1 MAPRRSRAKVSPTLV
16 AFGRRFR
23 RFREAKGWSQE
34 NVARRARDGEGVT
47 SQYIGQVETGRTRC
61 TRDFAETMDRELELD
76 GELVELWEDLVK
88 GAEFPTWYEWL
99 PIEETAEELT
109 SWSLSLVHGLLQT
122 PAYAEVLLYGDKE
135 KVEERMTRQGILT
148 RENPLPPGC
157 TFLIDEGVLLREVG
171 NPEIMRAQLDH
182 LLEAPIALG
191 VSLQIVKMR
200 GDHLGNISSFTIAT
214 MEDMREV
221 AYFESPARGF
231 TLEEYE
237 ELTALRRALR
247 EVRGLALP
255 VDQSIDLIRKV
266 QAERWT

>member
-1 MAPRRSRAKVSPTLV
+1 MAPRRSRAKVSPSLV

-47 SQYIGQVETGRTRC
+47 PQYIGQIETGRTRC
-61 TRDFAETMDRELELD
+61 TREFAETMDRELETN

-122 PAYAEVLLYGDKE
+122 PAYAEVLLYGDKA
-135 KVEERMTRQGILT
+135 KVEDRIARQSILT
-148 RENPLPPGC
+148 RENPPPPGC
-157 TFLIDEGVLLREVG
+157 TFLIDEGVLRREVG
-171 NPEIMRAQLDH
+171 NPQIMHDQLDR
-182 LLEAPIALG
+182 LIEAPAALG
-191 VSLQIVKMR
+191 VTVQVVKMR
-200 GDHLGNISSFTIAT
+200 GDHLGNASSFTIAT

-221 AYFESPARGF
+221 AYFESPARGVSV
-231 TLEEYE
+231 EAYD
-237 ELTALRRALR
+237 ELASIRKALR

-255 VDQSIDLIRKV
+255 VDQSLDAIRKV
-266 QAERWT
+266 QADLWT

>member
-1 MAPRRSRAKVSPTLV
+1 MAPRRLRAKVSPSLV
-16 AFGRRFR
+16 SFGRRFR

-47 SQYIGQVETGRTRC
+47 PQYIGQVETGRTRC
-61 TRDFAETMDRELELD
+61 TREFAETMDRELETG

-99 PIEETAEELT
+99 PVEETAEELT
-109 SWSLSLVHGLLQT
+109 SWNLSLVHGLLQI
-122 PAYAEVLLYGDKE
+122 PSYAEMLLYGDKE
-135 KVEERMTRQGILT
+135 KVEERIARQSILT
-148 RENPLPPGC
+148 RKSPPPPGC

-171 NPEIMRAQLDH
+171 NPAIMRAQLDH
-182 LLEAPIALG
+182 LIEAPKALG
-191 VSLQIVKMR
+191 VSLHIVQMR
-200 GDHLGNISSFTIAT
+200 GDHLGNASSFTIAT

-237 ELTALRRALR
+237 ELAALRRALR
-247 EVRGLALP
+247 EIRGLALP
-255 VDQSIDLIRKV
+255 VDQSLDVIRKV

>member
-1 MAPRRSRAKVSPTLV
+1 MAPRRSRAKVSPSLV

-109 SWSLSLVHGLLQT
+109 CYSLSLVHGLLQT
-122 PAYAEVLLYGDKE
+122 PGYAEAQLMGDK
-135 KVEERMTRQGILT
+135 KKTEERIARQSILT
-148 RENPLPPGC
+148 RQSPPPPGC
-157 TFLIDEGVLLREVG
+157 TFLVDEGVLLREVG
-171 NPEIMRAQLDH
+171 NAQVMREQCDH
-182 LLEAPIALG
+182 LIAAPETLG
-191 VSLQIVKMR
+191 VSLHIVKMR
-200 GDHLGNISSFTIAT
+200 GEHGGNISSFTIAT

-221 AYFESPARGF
+221 AYFECPARGF
-231 TLEEYE
+231 TLETAE
-237 ELTALRRALR
+237 ELTATRRALR
-247 EVRGLALP
+247 EVRAMTLP
-255 VDQSIDLIRKV
+255 IDQSLDVIRKV

>member
-1 MAPRRSRAKVSPTLV
+1 MAARRSRAKVSPSLV
-16 AFGRRFR
+16 SFGRRFR

-61 TRDFAETMDRELELD
+61 TREFAEQMDRELEAD

-99 PIEETAEELT
+99 PVEETAEELT
-109 SWSLSLVHGLLQT
+109 CYSLSLVHGLLQT
-122 PAYAEVLLYGDKE
+122 PNYAEVLLYGDKE
-135 KVEERMTRQGILT
+135 RTEERLARQAILT
-148 RENPLPPGC
+148 RKSPPPPGC
-157 TFLIDEGVLLREVG
+157 TFLVDEGVLLREVG
-171 NPEIMRAQLDH
+171 NPQVMREQCDH
-182 LLEAPIALG
+182 LIEAPKALG
-191 VSLQIVKMR
+191 VSVQIVKMR

-221 AYFESPARGF
+221 AYFECPARGF
-231 TLEEYE
+231 TLEASD
-237 ELTALRRALR
+237 ELIAVRRALR

-255 VDQSIDLIRKV
+255 TDQSLDFIRKV